1 VASPVESR
9 QQLHFVDLKDISSMA
24 KERGNREASVSRVLE
39 YQISYDVDGTFRW
52 TPPARSKEL
61 ATALSYH
68 YPEEKDM
75 KAKMQAAIEEFLR
88 DERKVAFG
96 DANKRGELNATNL
109 LSAQSTM
116 QVFLLLGL
124 ILS

>member
-1 VASPVESR
+1 
-9 QQLHFVDLKDISSMA
+9 MA